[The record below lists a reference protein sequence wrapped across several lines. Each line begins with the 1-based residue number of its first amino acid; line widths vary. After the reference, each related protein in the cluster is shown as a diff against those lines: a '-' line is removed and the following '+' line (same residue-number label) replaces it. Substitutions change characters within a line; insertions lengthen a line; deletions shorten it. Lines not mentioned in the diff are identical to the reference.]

1 MVMMADEEDEDF
13 QFYRI
18 VDKYYYILVE
28 VCHDLFV
35 MVFTNWYILMEG
47 QLLSWIFQKM
57 EDEKVFPANK
67 YWHPNSV

>member
-35 MVFTNWYILMEG
+35 MVFTNWYILMED
-47 QLLSWIFQKM
+47 SF
-57 EDEKVFPANK
+57 
-67 YWHPNSV
+67 